1 MAKSEPLSRIR
12 DAERCVEAAAGGQPL
27 RPLFHGMKRVRRFH
41 IAVLDAS
48 AEDLHHSGGDTFD
61 QHWEA
66 AMIATDTTQRAAGP
80 LSTTGA
86 DIRRRIRETV
96 VGPLRIVN
104 AFMSVAVLRWI
115 LIVFGAVVVAVWWI
129 STRFGRPT

>member
-1 MAKSEPLSRIR
+1 
-12 DAERCVEAAAGGQPL
+12 
-27 RPLFHGMKRVRRFH
+27 
-41 IAVLDAS
+41 
-48 AEDLHHSGGDTFD
+48 
-61 QHWEA
+61 
-66 AMIATDTTQRAAGP
+66 MIATETTQRAAGP

-86 DIRRRIRETV
+86 DVRRRIREMV
-96 VGPLRIVN
+96 NGPLRIVK